1 MVSMDNESLQ
11 HRLQRLDLG
20 MVWLD
25 TENHVTG
32 FNDIA
37 WQLLAPAGEQTL
49 GISRDQLVGI
59 NLLQLHPEKSRQKLA
74 LLLGGEDGEAAG
86 IDKCPVRSPPAMTMM
101 INIPDRVLLLKV
113 SKMFGSKGVVGACMV
128 YYDLTDITTSPRP
141 ELVTEGDRESAP
153 SVNGRPLPRQLSKI
167 PVYRANRLVLIEVQ
181 DALRLESNDH
191 YTWIVTSTDRYLSNL
206 SLSDLEDRLDP
217 AMFFRCHR
225 SHIVNLRH
233 VTEIERDGDALHLV
247 FAKPELARVPVSRA
261 HVRELREIVGL

>member
-1 MVSMDNESLQ
+1 MDNESLQ

-25 TENHVTG
+25 TDNHVTG
-32 FNDIA
+32 FNDVA

-49 GISRDQLVGI
+49 GVSRDKLVGI
-59 NLLQLHPEKSRQKLA
+59 NLLQLHPEKSREKLA
-74 LLLGGEDGEAAG
+74 LLLGREDGEAAG
-86 IDKCPVRSPPAMTMM
+86 IDRCPVRSSPPAMTMM

-128 YYDLTDITTSPRP
+128 YYDLTDLTTSPR
-141 ELVTEGDRESAP
+141 VESAP
-153 SVNGRPLPRQLSKI
+153 EASNTGTAQQNGRPLTRQLSKI

-191 YTWIVTSTDRYLSNL
+191 YTWIVTGTDRYLSNL
-206 SLSDLEDRLDP
+206 SLSDLEERLDP

-233 VTEIERDGDALHLV
+233 VTEIERDGDTMHLV
-247 FAKPELARVPVSRA
+247 FPRPELARVPVSRA

>member
-1 MVSMDNESLQ
+1 VSMENESLQ
-11 HRLQRLDLG
+11 HRLQRLELG

-49 GISRDQLVGI
+49 GIPRERLVGI
-59 NLLQLHPEKSRQKLA
+59 DLLQLHPAKSREKLA
-74 LLLGGEDGEAAG
+74 LLLGAEDGEAAG

-113 SKMFGSKGVVGACMV
+113 AKMFGSKGVVGACMV
-128 YYDLTDITTSPRP
+128 YYDLTDITTSPRAAVVDGERP
-141 ELVTEGDRESAP
+141 AP
-153 SVNGRPLPRQLSKI
+153 GVGSGRPLPRQLSKI

-206 SLSDLEDRLDP
+206 SLSDLEERLDP
-217 AMFFRCHR
+217 VMFFRCHR

-261 HVRELREIVGL
+261 HVRELREILGL